1 MLNLDYELVSNRQIR
16 VVGAWNETSIS
27 MLYQERMIAVY
38 RIQLQDFNHLDGVE
52 SLNPIEINESQISIQ
67 EFEAEQFNQTI
78 SDFTVS
84 MTTIEPKP
92 S

>member
-1 MLNLDYELVSNRQIR
+1 
-16 VVGAWNETSIS
+16 
-27 MLYQERMIAVY
+27 MIAVY

-52 SLNPIEINESQISIQ
+52 SLNPIQINESQISIQ